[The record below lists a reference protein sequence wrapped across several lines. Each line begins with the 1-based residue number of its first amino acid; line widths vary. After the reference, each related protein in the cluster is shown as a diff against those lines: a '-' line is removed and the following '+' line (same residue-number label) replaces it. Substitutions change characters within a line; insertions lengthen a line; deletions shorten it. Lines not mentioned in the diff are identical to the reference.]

1 MSKNISNL
9 SGRIGLKDNL
19 FKQISENTLSDNPQ
33 DIKEIAKKHNLGVST
48 LHGAESF
55 YEFLRPSHREKKA
68 FVCNG
73 SACMCA
79 GTQDKLK
86 DKLKEKLGD
95 DKVGEMFCLGHCYEN
110 HAFHYDGENYAG
122 KDIEKIDQILKGEEI
137 KQEKF
142 FSKSFATTSFL
153 MDDKLSSTDQFKDQ
167 LSKFLKSDK
176 KEIVKSLLDS
186 NLTGR
191 GGAGFPTGM
200 KWDFCSKAKGDKKYV
215 ICNAD
220 EGDSGAF
227 SDRYLLEDQPLK
239 VIFGMVMCGFVIGS
253 DEGVLYIRGEY
264 PKSIEALN
272 GSINELK
279 KLGLLGENILGT
291 DFSFDLG
298 ICIGQGAYICGEET
312 ALIASIE
319 AINGSINELKK
330 LGLLGENI
338 LGTNF
343 SFDLGICIGQG
354 AYICGEE
361 TALIAS
367 IEGRRAE
374 VDVRPPFPVT
384 EGLYKK
390 PTVVNNVETLAA
402 ATGILINGSEK
413 FSSIGN
419 KKSAGTKLVCL
430 DSFFNNPGVYEID
443 MGTPMKKIFNEIGGG
458 YKEPLKAF
466 QIGGPLGGVV
476 PLSEIENLNL
486 DFQEFTA
493 KGFMLG
499 HASVVSIPKDFSM
512 AEYIHHLF
520 EFSAEESCGKC
531 FPGRLGSYRGKEMFD
546 QAKKKTAKIPLKLLE
561 ELLVTMKKGCLC
573 ALCGAI
579 PTPIQNILKYFGDEM
594 KNDMV
599 KDN

>member
-9 SGRIGLKDNL
+9 SGRIGLKNNL
-19 FKQISENTLSDNPQ
+19 FQKISERSLASTNDNGM
-33 DIKEIAKKHNLGVST
+33 KEIADQYNIGVST
-48 LHGAESF
+48 IHGAESF

-79 GTQDKLK
+79 GTQAPLKKKLQ
-86 DKLKEKLGD
+86 EKLGE
-95 DKVGEMFCLGHCYEN
+95 DKVGKMFCLGHCYEN

-122 KDIEKIDQILKGEEI
+122 KDINKIDEIIKGKEI

-142 FSKSFATTSFL
+142 FSKSYAKTSFL
-153 MDDKLSSTDQFKDQ
+153 MDDKLSNLDQFKQ
-167 LSKFLKSDK
+167 LFEKVIKIDT
-176 KEIVKSLLDS
+176 KEIIKSLLDS

-200 KWDFCSKAKGDKKYV
+200 KWDFCGKEKSEKKYV
-215 ICNAD
+215 VCNAD

-239 VIFGMVMCGFVIGS
+239 VLFGMVICGYVIGS
-253 DEGVLYIRGEY
+253 NEGVLYIRGEY
-264 PKSIEALN
+264 PKSIEAIN
-272 GSINELK
+272 GSINSLK
-279 KLGLLGENILGT
+279 EAGLLGENILGT
-291 DFSFDLG
+291 SFSFDL
-298 ICIGQGAYICGEET
+298 
-312 ALIASIE
+312 
-319 AINGSINELKK
+319 N
-330 LGLLGENI
+330 
-338 LGTNF
+338 
-343 SFDLGICIGQG
+343 ICIGQG

-402 ATGILINGSEK
+402 ATGILIHGADK

-443 MGTPMKKIFNEIGGG
+443 MGTPIKNIFNDIGGG
-458 YKEPLKAF
+458 FKEAVKAL

-476 PLSEIENLNL
+476 PLTEAEKLNL
-486 DFQEFTA
+486 DFQEFTEA
-493 KGFMLG
+493 GFMLG
-499 HASVVSIPKDFSM
+499 HGSVVSIPKDFPM
-512 AEYIHHLF
+512 VEYIHHLF

-546 QAKKKTAKIPLKLLE
+546 QFKNKSAKIPLKLLN
-561 ELLVTMKKGCLC
+561 ELLVTMQKGCLC

-579 PTPIQNILKYFGDEM
+579 PTPIMNILKYFGDEL
-594 KNDMV
+594 KNDIV

>member
-1 MSKNISNL
+1 MSKNISKL

-19 FKQISENTLSDNPQ
+19 FQKMSKISLSSKNGGDLNE
-33 DIKEIAKKHNLGVST
+33 IKEVAEKYHVGIST
-48 LHGAESF
+48 VHGAESF
-55 YEFLRPSHREKKA
+55 YEFLRPEHRAKKA

-79 GTQDKLK
+79 GTQEPLKKKLQ
-86 DKLKEKLGD
+86 DKLGD

-122 KDIEKIDQILKGEEI
+122 SDISKIDQIVKGEKI
-137 KQEKF
+137 DQEKF
-142 FSKSFATTSFL
+142 FSKSFASTSFL
-153 MDDKLSSTDQFKDQ
+153 MDDKLSSIDQFKEN
-167 LSKFLKSDK
+167 LNKFIKTDK
-176 KEIVKSLLDS
+176 KEIISLLSSS

-191 GGAGFPTGM
+191 GGAGFPAGM
-200 KWDFCSKAKGDKKYV
+200 KWDFCSKTNSEKKYV
-215 ICNAD
+215 VCNAD

-239 VIFGMVMCGFVIGS
+239 VLFAMMICGYAIGS

-264 PKSIEALN
+264 PKSIEAIN
-272 GSINELK
+272 GCINELK
-279 KLGLLGENILGT
+279 DKKLLGKDILGT
-291 DFSFDLG
+291 KFSFDL
-298 ICIGQGAYICGEET
+298 T
-312 ALIASIE
+312 
-319 AINGSINELKK
+319 
-330 LGLLGENI
+330 
-338 LGTNF
+338 
-343 SFDLGICIGQG
+343 ICIGQG

-402 ATGILINGSEK
+402 ATGILLNGADK

-430 DSFFNNPGVYEID
+430 DSFFKNPGVYEID
-443 MGTPMKKIFNEIGGG
+443 MGTSMKKIFNEIGGG
-458 YKEPLKAF
+458 FKEPVKAL
-466 QIGGPLGGVV
+466 QIGGPLGGVI
-476 PLSEIENLNL
+476 PIAEAEKLNL
-486 DFQEFTA
+486 DFQEFSA
-493 KGFMLG
+493 AGFMLG
-499 HASVVSIPKDFSM
+499 HASIVSIPKNFPM
-512 AEYIHHLF
+512 VEYIHHLF

-546 QAKKKTAKIPLKLLE
+546 QAKNKTAKIPLKLLNE
-561 ELLVTMKKGCLC
+561 VRVTMQKGCLC

-579 PTPIQNILKYFGDEM
+579 PMPIMNILKYFGDEM

>member
-9 SGRIGLKDNL
+9 SGRIGLKNNL
-19 FKQISENTLSDNPQ
+19 FQKISERSLASTNDNGM
-33 DIKEIAKKHNLGVST
+33 KEIADQYNVGVST
-48 LHGAESF
+48 IHGAESF

-79 GTQDKLK
+79 GTQAPLKKKLQ
-86 DKLKEKLGD
+86 EKLGK

-122 KDIEKIDQILKGEEI
+122 KDINKIDEIIKGKEI

-142 FSKSFATTSFL
+142 FSKSYAKTSFL
-153 MDDKLSSTDQFKDQ
+153 MDDKLSNLDQFKQ
-167 LSKFLKSDK
+167 LFEKVIKIDT
-176 KEIVKSLLDS
+176 KEIIKSLLDS

-200 KWDFCSKAKGDKKYV
+200 KWDFCGKTKSEKKYV
-215 ICNAD
+215 VCNAD

-239 VIFGMVMCGFVIGS
+239 VLFGMVICGYVIGS
-253 DEGVLYIRGEY
+253 NEGVLYIRGEY
-264 PKSIEALN
+264 PKSIEAIN
-272 GSINELK
+272 GSINSLK
-279 KLGLLGENILGT
+279 EAGLLGENILGT
-291 DFSFDLG
+291 SFSFDL
-298 ICIGQGAYICGEET
+298 
-312 ALIASIE
+312 
-319 AINGSINELKK
+319 N
-330 LGLLGENI
+330 
-338 LGTNF
+338 
-343 SFDLGICIGQG
+343 ICIGQG

-402 ATGILINGSEK
+402 ATGILIHGADK

-443 MGTPMKKIFNEIGGG
+443 MGTPIKNIFNDIGGG
-458 YKEPLKAF
+458 FKEAVKAL

-476 PLSEIENLNL
+476 PLTEAEKLNL
-486 DFQEFTA
+486 DFQEFTEA
-493 KGFMLG
+493 GFMLG
-499 HASVVSIPKDFSM
+499 HGSIVSIPKNFPM
-512 AEYIHHLF
+512 VEYIHHLF

-546 QAKKKTAKIPLKLLE
+546 QFKNKSTKIPLKLLN
-561 ELLVTMKKGCLC
+561 ELLVTMQKGCLC

-579 PTPIQNILKYFGDEM
+579 PTPIMNILKYFGDEL
-594 KNDMV
+594 KNDIV

>member
-1 MSKNISNL
+1 MSKNISKL

-19 FKQISENTLSDNPQ
+19 FQKLSERSLGSKNGEGM
-33 DIKEIAKKHNLGVST
+33 KELADKYHVGVST
-48 LHGAESF
+48 IHGAESF
-55 YEFLRPSHREKKA
+55 YEFLRPEHREKKA

-79 GTQDKLK
+79 GTQENLKKKLQ
-86 DKLKEKLGD
+86 EKLGN
-95 DKVGEMFCLGHCYEN
+95 DKVGEMFCLGYCYEN

-122 KDIEKIDQILKGEEI
+122 KDIDQIDQIIKGKEI
-137 KQEKF
+137 IQEKF
-142 FSKSFATTSFL
+142 TAKSFATTSFL
-153 MDDKLSSTDQFKDQ
+153 MDDKLSNIEKFKDN
-167 LSKFLKSDK
+167 LIRFLKTDK
-176 KEIVKSLLDS
+176 KEIIQSLLSS

-200 KWDFCSKAKGDKKYV
+200 KWDFCSKAKSDKKYV

-239 VIFGMVMCGFVIGS
+239 VIFGMIICGYVIGG

-272 GSINELK
+272 GSINFLK
-279 KLGLLGENILGT
+279 KSGLLGKNILKSG
-291 DFSFDLG
+291 FSFDL
-298 ICIGQGAYICGEET
+298 
-312 ALIASIE
+312 
-319 AINGSINELKK
+319 N
-330 LGLLGENI
+330 
-338 LGTNF
+338 
-343 SFDLGICIGQG
+343 ICIGQG

-402 ATGILINGSEK
+402 ASGILLNGHEK
-413 FSSIGN
+413 FAAIGN

-430 DSFFNNPGVYEID
+430 DSFFNKPGVYEID
-443 MGTPMKKIFNEIGGG
+443 MCTPMKKIFYDIGGG
-458 YKEPLKAF
+458 LKEPVKAF
-466 QIGGPLGGVV
+466 QIGGPLGGVIPTKEV
-476 PLSEIENLNL
+476 DKLNL
-486 DFQEFTA
+486 DFQEFTTA
-493 KGFMLG
+493 GFMLG
-499 HASVVSIPKDFSM
+499 HASVVSIPKNFNM
-512 AEYIHHLF
+512 IEYIHHLF
-520 EFSAEESCGKC
+520 EFTAEESCGKC

-546 QAKKKTAKIPLKLLE
+546 QAVNKSKKIPLKLLN

-579 PTPIQNILKYFGDEM
+579 PVPIMNILKYFSDEM
-594 KNDMV
+594 KNDIIQE
-599 KDN
+599 N

>member
-9 SGRIGLKDNL
+9 SGKVGLKYNL
-19 FKQISENTLSDNPQ
+19 FQKISDNVLNNHPKDNK
-33 DIKEIAKKHNLGVST
+33 DIANEYNLGVST
-48 LHGAESF
+48 VYGAESF
-55 YEFLRPSHREKKA
+55 YEFLRPAHREKKA

-73 SACMCA
+73 SACMCS

-86 DKLKEKLGD
+86 ENLREKLGK
-95 DKVGEMFCLGHCYEN
+95 DKVGTMFCLGYCYEN
-110 HAFHYDGENYAG
+110 NAFHYNGENYAG
-122 KDIEKIDQILKGEEI
+122 KDIEKIDQIIKGEKI
-137 KQEKF
+137 QQDKY
-142 FSKSFATTSFL
+142 FSKSYATTSFL
-153 MDDKLSSTDQFKDQ
+153 MDDKLLSISQVKEQ
-167 LSKFLKSDK
+167 LTKFLKTDK
-176 KEIVKSLLDS
+176 KEIIKTILDS

-200 KWDFCSKAKGDKKYV
+200 KWDFCSREKVKKKYV

-239 VIFGMVMCGFVIGS
+239 VLFAMIICGYVIGG

-264 PKSIEALN
+264 PKSIEAIN
-272 GSINELK
+272 GCINELK
-279 KLGLLGENILGT
+279 KAGLLGENILGT
-291 DFSFDLG
+291 GFSFD
-298 ICIGQGAYICGEET
+298 IY
-312 ALIASIE
+312 
-319 AINGSINELKK
+319 
-330 LGLLGENI
+330 
-338 LGTNF
+338 
-343 SFDLGICIGQG
+343 ICIGQG

-402 ATGILINGSEK
+402 VTGILINGAAK
-413 FSSIGN
+413 FAAIGN

-430 DSFFNNPGVYEID
+430 DSFFKNPGVYEID

-458 YKEPLKAF
+458 YKEPVKAF

-476 PLSEIENLNL
+476 PLSEIDNLNL
-486 DFQEFTA
+486 DFQEFSA

-499 HASVVSIPKDFSM
+499 HASVVSIPKDFPM
-512 AEYIHHLF
+512 VEYIHHLF

-546 QAKKKTAKIPLKLLE
+546 QVKNKTAKIPLKLLND
-561 ELLVTMKKGCLC
+561 LLVTMQKGCLC

-579 PTPIQNILKYFGDEM
+579 PTPIMNILKYFSNEM
-594 KNDMV
+594 KNDISA
-599 KDN
+599 

>member
-9 SGRIGLKDNL
+9 SGRIGLKNNL
-19 FKQISENTLSDNPQ
+19 FQKLSDRSLNSK
-33 DIKEIAKKHNLGVST
+33 DDAGMKEIAEEYKMGVST
-48 LHGAESF
+48 IHGAESF

-79 GTQDKLK
+79 GTQEPLKKKLQ
-86 DKLKEKLGD
+86 DKLGD

-122 KDIEKIDQILKGEEI
+122 NDINQIDQIIKGEKI

-153 MDDKLSSTDQFKDQ
+153 MDDKLSNFDQFEEH
-167 LSKFLKSDK
+167 LEKFIKTDK
-176 KEIVKSLLDS
+176 KEIIKSLLSS

-200 KWDFCSKAKGDKKYV
+200 KWDFCSKTKSEKKYV
-215 ICNAD
+215 VCNAD

-239 VIFGMVMCGFVIGS
+239 VLFGMIICGYVIGS
-253 DEGVLYIRGEY
+253 NEGVLYIRGEY
-264 PKSIEALN
+264 PKSIEAIN
-272 GSINELK
+272 GCINSLK
-279 KLGLLGENILGT
+279 GAGLLGEKILGT
-291 DFSFDLG
+291 EFSFDL
-298 ICIGQGAYICGEET
+298 
-312 ALIASIE
+312 
-319 AINGSINELKK
+319 N
-330 LGLLGENI
+330 
-338 LGTNF
+338 
-343 SFDLGICIGQG
+343 ICIGQG

-402 ATGILINGSEK
+402 ATGILLNGAEK
-413 FSSIGN
+413 FSSVGN

-443 MGTPMKKIFNEIGGG
+443 MGTPMKKIFEEYGGG
-458 YKEPLKAF
+458 YKEDVKAF

-476 PLSEIENLNL
+476 PISEIEKLNL
-486 DFQEFTA
+486 DFQEFTKA
-493 KGFMLG
+493 GFMLG
-499 HASVVSIPKDFSM
+499 HASVVSIPKDFNM

-531 FPGRLGSYRGKEMFD
+531 FPGRIGSYRGKEMFD
-546 QAKKKTAKIPLKLLE
+546 QLKKGTSKIPLKLLN
-561 ELLVTMKKGCLC
+561 ELLVTMQKGCLC

-579 PTPIQNILKYFGDEM
+579 PTPIMNILKYFGDEI
-594 KNDMV
+594 KNDIV

>member
-1 MSKNISNL
+1 VSKNISNL

-19 FKQISENTLSDNPQ
+19 FKKISENSLSSSPK
-33 DIKEIAKKHNLGVST
+33 DIKDIAKEYNLGVST

-79 GTQDKLK
+79 GTQE
-86 DKLKEKLGD
+86 KLKETLKSKLGD

-110 HAFHYDGENYAG
+110 KAFHYDGENYAG
-122 KDIEKIDQILKGEEI
+122 NDIEKIDQIIKGEKI
-137 KQEKF
+137 DQDKY
-142 FSKSFATTSFL
+142 FSKSFASTSFL
-153 MDDKLSSTDQFKDQ
+153 MDDKLSTIEKFKDH
-167 LSKFLKSDK
+167 LDVVLKKDK
-176 KEIVKSLLDS
+176 KEIIQSLLNS

-200 KWDFCSKAKGDKKYV
+200 KWDFCSKAPGDKKYV

-227 SDRYLLEDQPLK
+227 SDRYLLEDQPFK
-239 VIFGMVMCGFVIGS
+239 VIFGMVMCGYVIGS
-253 DEGVLYIRGEY
+253 NEGVLYIRGEY
-264 PKSIEALN
+264 PKSIE
-272 GSINELK
+272 
-279 KLGLLGENILGT
+279 T
-291 DFSFDLG
+291 
-298 ICIGQGAYICGEET
+298 
-312 ALIASIE
+312 
-319 AINGSINELKK
+319 INGCINQLKQD
-330 LGLLGENI
+330 GLLGENI

-343 SFDLGICIGQG
+343 SFDLNICIGQG

-402 ATGILINGSEK
+402 AAGILLNGAEK
-413 FSSIGN
+413 FSAIGN

-430 DSFFNNPGVYEID
+430 DSFFNNPGIYEIE
-443 MGTPMKKIFNEIGGG
+443 MGTPMKKIFEEIGGG
-458 YKEPLKAF
+458 YKEPVKAF

-476 PLSEIENLNL
+476 PLSEIDNLNL

-499 HASVVSIPKDFSM
+499 HASVVSIPKDFPM
-512 AEYIHHLF
+512 TEYIHHLF

-546 QAKKKTAKIPLKLLE
+546 QFKNKTAKIPLKLLN
-561 ELLVTMKKGCLC
+561 ELLVTMQKGCLC

-579 PTPIQNILKYFGDEM
+579 PTPIMNILKYFGDEM

>member
-9 SGRIGLKDNL
+9 SGKVGLKHNL
-19 FKQISENTLSDNPQ
+19 FQKISDNVLQNHPK
-33 DIKEIAKKHNLGVST
+33 DNKEIANEYNLGVST
-48 LHGAESF
+48 VYGAESF
-55 YEFLRPSHREKKA
+55 YEFLRPTHREKKA

-73 SACMCA
+73 SACMCS

-86 DKLKEKLGD
+86 ETLREKLGK
-95 DKVGEMFCLGHCYEN
+95 DKVGTMFCLGYCYEN
-110 HAFHYDGENYAG
+110 NAFHYNGENYAG
-122 KDIEKIDQILKGEEI
+122 KDIEKIDQIIKGEKI
-137 KQEKF
+137 QQDKF
-142 FSKSFATTSFL
+142 FSKSYATTSFL
-153 MDDKLSSTDQFKDQ
+153 MDDKLLSVSQVKEQ
-167 LSKFLKSDK
+167 LTKFLKTDK
-176 KEIVKSLLDS
+176 KEIIKSILDS

-200 KWDFCSKAKGDKKYV
+200 KWDFCSREKVKKKYV

-239 VIFGMVMCGFVIGS
+239 VLFAMIICGYVIGG

-264 PKSIEALN
+264 PKSIEAIN
-272 GSINELK
+272 GCINELK
-279 KLGLLGENILGT
+279 KAGLLGENILGT
-291 DFSFDLG
+291 GFSFD
-298 ICIGQGAYICGEET
+298 IY
-312 ALIASIE
+312 
-319 AINGSINELKK
+319 
-330 LGLLGENI
+330 
-338 LGTNF
+338 
-343 SFDLGICIGQG
+343 ICIGQG

-402 ATGILINGSEK
+402 VTGILINGADK
-413 FSSIGN
+413 FAAIGN

-430 DSFFNNPGVYEID
+430 DSFFKNPGVYEID

-458 YKEPLKAF
+458 YKEAIKAF

-476 PLSEIENLNL
+476 PLNEIDNLNL
-486 DFQEFTA
+486 DFQEFSA

-499 HASVVSIPKDFSM
+499 HASVVSIPKDFPM
-512 AEYIHHLF
+512 VEYIHHLF

-546 QAKKKTAKIPLKLLE
+546 QVKNKTAKIPLKLLND
-561 ELLVTMKKGCLC
+561 LLVTMQKGCLC

-579 PTPIQNILKYFGDEM
+579 PTPIMNILKYFSNEM
-594 KNDMV
+594 KNDISA
-599 KDN
+599 

>member
-1 MSKNISNL
+1 
-9 SGRIGLKDNL
+9 
-19 FKQISENTLSDNPQ
+19 
-33 DIKEIAKKHNLGVST
+33 
-48 LHGAESF
+48 
-55 YEFLRPSHREKKA
+55 
-68 FVCNG
+68 
-73 SACMCA
+73 
-79 GTQDKLK
+79 
-86 DKLKEKLGD
+86 
-95 DKVGEMFCLGHCYEN
+95 
-110 HAFHYDGENYAG
+110 
-122 KDIEKIDQILKGEEI
+122 
-137 KQEKF
+137 
-142 FSKSFATTSFL
+142 
-153 MDDKLSSTDQFKDQ
+153 MDDKLSSPDQFKDL
-167 LSKFLKSDK
+167 LSKFLKLDK
-176 KEIVKSLLDS
+176 KAIIKSLLDS

-239 VIFGMVMCGFVIGS
+239 VIFGMVICGHVIGS
-253 DEGVLYIRGEY
+253 NEGVLYIRGEY

-279 KLGLLGENILGT
+279 KLKLLGENILGT
-291 DFSFDLG
+291 D
-298 ICIGQGAYICGEET
+298 
-312 ALIASIE
+312 
-319 AINGSINELKK
+319 
-330 LGLLGENI
+330 
-338 LGTNF
+338 F

-402 ATGILINGSEK
+402 ATGILINGADK

-458 YKEPLKAF
+458 FKEEIKAF

-476 PLSEIENLNL
+476 PMSEIYNLNL
-486 DFQEFTA
+486 DFQEFTS

-499 HASVVSIPKDFSM
+499 HASVVSIPKNFPM
-512 AEYIHHLF
+512 TEYIHHLF

-546 QAKKKTAKIPLKLLE
+546 QAKKKTAKIPLKLLN

-579 PTPIQNILKYFGDEM
+579 PTPIMNILKYFGDEM
-594 KNDMV
+594 KSDMV

>member
-19 FKQISENTLSDNPQ
+19 FKKMSENILSESPK
-33 DIKEIAKKHNLGVST
+33 DISEIAKEYNLGVST
-48 LHGAESF
+48 IHGAESF

-79 GTQDKLK
+79 GTQEKLK
-86 DKLKEKLGD
+86 DKLKEKLGN

-110 HAFHYDGENYAG
+110 NAFHYDGENYAG
-122 KDIEKIDQILKGEEI
+122 KDIEKIDQILKGENI

-142 FSKSFATTSFL
+142 FSKSYAATSFL
-153 MDDKLSSTDQFKDQ
+153 MDESLSSVDSFQKYLTQ
-167 LSKFLKSDK
+167 FLKTNK
-176 KEIVKSLLDS
+176 KEIVKTLLDS

-200 KWDFCSKAKGDKKYV
+200 KWDFCSKAQSEKKYV

-239 VIFGMVMCGFVIGS
+239 VLFGMVICGYVIGS
-253 DEGVLYIRGEY
+253 NEGVLYIRGEY
-264 PKSIEALN
+264 PKSIEAIN
-272 GSINELK
+272 GCINELK
-279 KLGLLGENILGT
+279 KSGLLGENILGT
-291 DFSFDLG
+291 DFSFDL
-298 ICIGQGAYICGEET
+298 
-312 ALIASIE
+312 
-319 AINGSINELKK
+319 N
-330 LGLLGENI
+330 
-338 LGTNF
+338 
-343 SFDLGICIGQG
+343 ICIGQG

-390 PTVVNNVETLAA
+390 PTVVNNVETLAEA
-402 ATGILINGSEK
+402 SGILINGADK
-413 FSSIGN
+413 FAAIGN

-430 DSFFNNPGVYEID
+430 DSFFKNPGVYEID
-443 MGTPMKKIFNEIGGG
+443 MGTPMKTIFNEIGGG
-458 YKEPLKAF
+458 YTEEIKAF

-476 PLSEIENLNL
+476 PISEIDNLNL
-486 DFQEFTA
+486 DFQEFTS

-499 HASVVSIPKDFSM
+499 HASVVSIPKDFPM
-512 AEYIHHLF
+512 TEYIHHLF

-546 QAKKKTAKIPLKLLE
+546 QAKKKTAKIPLKLLN
-561 ELLVTMKKGCLC
+561 ELLVTMQKGCLC

-579 PTPIQNILKYFGDEM
+579 PTPIMNILKYFGDEM
-594 KNDMV
+594 KSDMV

>member
-1 MSKNISNL
+1 MSKNISKL
-9 SGRIGLKDNL
+9 SGRVGLKNNL
-19 FKQISENTLSDNPQ
+19 FQKISERSLKSNKDE
-33 DIKEIAKKHNLGVST
+33 DIKALANEYNMGVST
-48 LHGAESF
+48 IHGAESF

-68 FVCNG
+68 FICNG

-79 GTQDKLK
+79 GTQKHLRNKL
-86 DKLKEKLGD
+86 ESKLGKG
-95 DKVGEMFCLGHCYEN
+95 KVGEMFCLGHCYEN

-122 KDIEKIDQILKGEEI
+122 EDINKIDQIIKGEDI
-137 KQEKF
+137 KQQKF
-142 FSKSFATTSFL
+142 FSKSFASTSFL
-153 MDDKLSSTDQFKDQ
+153 MDEKLLKVDQFKK
-167 LSKFLKSDK
+167 LLEKFINIEK
-176 KEIVKSLLDS
+176 KEIIKSLTES
-186 NLTGR
+186 NLSGR

-200 KWDFCSKAKGDKKYV
+200 KWDFCSKEKSEKKYV

-239 VIFGMVMCGFVIGS
+239 VLFGMIICGYVIGS

-264 PKSIEALN
+264 PKSIEAIN
-272 GSINELK
+272 GSINALK
-279 KLGLLGENILGT
+279 SSKLLGENILGT
-291 DFSFDLG
+291 DFSFDL
-298 ICIGQGAYICGEET
+298 
-312 ALIASIE
+312 
-319 AINGSINELKK
+319 N
-330 LGLLGENI
+330 
-338 LGTNF
+338 
-343 SFDLGICIGQG
+343 ICIGQG

-402 ATGILINGSEK
+402 ATGILINGPDK

-419 KKSAGTKLVCL
+419 KKSAGTKLVCF
-430 DSFFNNPGVYEID
+430 DSFFNNPGVYEVD
-443 MGTPMKKIFNEIGGG
+443 MCTPMKKIINEIGGG
-458 YKEPLKAF
+458 FKEPVKAL

-476 PLSEIENLNL
+476 PIEEVEKLNL

-493 KGFMLG
+493 AGFMLG
-499 HASVVSIPKDFSM
+499 HGSIVSIPKDFSM
-512 AEYIHHLF
+512 VEYIHHLF

-546 QAKKKTAKIPLKLLE
+546 QAINKSKKIPRKLLN
-561 ELLVTMKKGCLC
+561 ELLITMKKGCLC

-579 PTPIQNILKYFGDEM
+579 PVPIMNILKYFSDEM
-594 KNDMV
+594 KDDIVQEN
-599 KDN
+599 

>member
-9 SGRIGLKDNL
+9 SGKVGLKHNL
-19 FKQISENTLSDNPQ
+19 FQKISDNVLKNHPK
-33 DIKEIAKKHNLGVST
+33 DNKEIANEYNLGVST
-48 LHGAESF
+48 VYGAESF
-55 YEFLRPSHREKKA
+55 YEFLRPAHREKKA

-86 DKLKEKLGD
+86 ETLREKLGK
-95 DKVGEMFCLGHCYEN
+95 DKVGTMFCLGYCYEN
-110 HAFHYDGENYAG
+110 NAFHYNGENYAG
-122 KDIEKIDQILKGEEI
+122 KDIEKIDQIIKGEKI
-137 KQEKF
+137 KQDKY
-142 FSKSFATTSFL
+142 FSKSYATTSFL
-153 MDDKLSSTDQFKDQ
+153 MDDKLLSISQVKEQ
-167 LSKFLKSDK
+167 LTKFLKTDK
-176 KEIVKSLLDS
+176 KEIIKSILDS

-200 KWDFCSKAKGDKKYV
+200 KWDFCSREKVKKKYV

-239 VIFGMVMCGFVIGS
+239 VLFAMIICGYVIGG

-264 PKSIEALN
+264 PKSIEAIN
-272 GSINELK
+272 GCINELK
-279 KLGLLGENILGT
+279 KAGLLGENILGT
-291 DFSFDLG
+291 GFSFD
-298 ICIGQGAYICGEET
+298 IY
-312 ALIASIE
+312 
-319 AINGSINELKK
+319 
-330 LGLLGENI
+330 
-338 LGTNF
+338 
-343 SFDLGICIGQG
+343 ICIGQG

-402 ATGILINGSEK
+402 VTGILINGADK
-413 FSSIGN
+413 FAAIGN

-430 DSFFNNPGVYEID
+430 DSFFKNPGVYEID

-458 YKEPLKAF
+458 YKEPVKAF

-476 PLSEIENLNL
+476 PLSEIDNLNL
-486 DFQEFTA
+486 DFQEFSA

-499 HASVVSIPKDFSM
+499 HASVVSIPKDFPM
-512 AEYIHHLF
+512 VEYIHHLF

-546 QAKKKTAKIPLKLLE
+546 QVKNKTAKIPMQLLNDLLK
-561 ELLVTMKKGCLC
+561 TMQKGCLC

-579 PTPIQNILKYFGDEM
+579 PTPINNILKYFSSEM
-594 KNDMV
+594 KNDISA
-599 KDN
+599 

>member
-9 SGRIGLKDNL
+9 SGKVGLKHNL
-19 FKQISENTLSDNPQ
+19 FQKISDNVLQNHPK
-33 DIKEIAKKHNLGVST
+33 DNKEIANEYNLGVST
-48 LHGAESF
+48 VYGAESF
-55 YEFLRPSHREKKA
+55 YEFLRPAHREKKA

-73 SACMCA
+73 SACMCS

-86 DKLKEKLGD
+86 ETLREKLGK
-95 DKVGEMFCLGHCYEN
+95 DKVGTMFCLGYCYEN
-110 HAFHYDGENYAG
+110 NAFHYNGENYAG
-122 KDIEKIDQILKGEEI
+122 KDIEKIDQIIKGEKI
-137 KQEKF
+137 QQDKF
-142 FSKSFATTSFL
+142 FSKSYATTSFL
-153 MDDKLSSTDQFKDQ
+153 MDDKLLSISQVKEQ
-167 LSKFLKSDK
+167 LTKFLKTDK
-176 KEIVKSLLDS
+176 KEIIKSILDS

-200 KWDFCSKAKGDKKYV
+200 KWDFCSREKVKKKYV

-227 SDRYLLEDQPLK
+227 SDRYLLEEQPLK
-239 VIFGMVMCGFVIGS
+239 VLFAMIICGYVIGG

-264 PKSIEALN
+264 PKSIEAIN

-279 KLGLLGENILGT
+279 KAGLLGKNILGT
-291 DFSFDLG
+291 DFSFD
-298 ICIGQGAYICGEET
+298 IY
-312 ALIASIE
+312 
-319 AINGSINELKK
+319 
-330 LGLLGENI
+330 
-338 LGTNF
+338 
-343 SFDLGICIGQG
+343 ICIGQG

-402 ATGILINGSEK
+402 VTGILINGADK
-413 FSSIGN
+413 FAAIGN

-430 DSFFNNPGVYEID
+430 DSFFKNPGVYEID

-458 YKEPLKAF
+458 YKEPVKAF

-476 PLSEIENLNL
+476 PLIEIDNLNL
-486 DFQEFTA
+486 DFQEFSV

-499 HASVVSIPKDFSM
+499 HASVVSIPKDFPM
-512 AEYIHHLF
+512 VEYIHHLF

-546 QAKKKTAKIPLKLLE
+546 QVKKKTAKIPLKLLND
-561 ELLVTMKKGCLC
+561 LLVTMQKGCLC

-579 PTPIQNILKYFGDEM
+579 PTPIMNILKYFSNEM
-594 KNDMV
+594 KNDISA
-599 KDN
+599 

>member
-1 MSKNISNL
+1 MSKNISKL
-9 SGRIGLKDNL
+9 SGRVGLKNNL
-19 FKQISENTLSDNPQ
+19 FQKISERSLKSKNDEG
-33 DIKEIAKKHNLGVST
+33 IKEIAEQYNMGVST
-48 LHGAESF
+48 IHGAESF
-55 YEFLRPSHREKKA
+55 YEFLRPEHREKKA

-79 GTQDKLK
+79 GTQDSLK
-86 DKLKEKLGD
+86 KKLKEKLGE

-110 HAFHYDGENYAG
+110 SSFHYNGENYAG
-122 KDIEKIDQILKGEEI
+122 NDIDKIDQIIKGEKI
-137 KQEKF
+137 VQQKF
-142 FSKSFATTSFL
+142 VSKSFASTSFL
-153 MDDKLSSTDQFKDQ
+153 MDDKLLNLDQFKS
-167 LSKFLKSDK
+167 LLKKFINFDK
-176 KEIVKSLLDS
+176 KEIIKSLLNS
-186 NLTGR
+186 NLSGR

-200 KWDFCSKAKGDKKYV
+200 KWDFCSKEKSEKKYV
-215 ICNAD
+215 VCNAD

-239 VIFGMVMCGFVIGS
+239 VLFGMVICGYVIGS

-264 PKSIEALN
+264 PKSIE
-272 GSINELK
+272 S
-279 KLGLLGENILGT
+279 
-291 DFSFDLG
+291 
-298 ICIGQGAYICGEET
+298 
-312 ALIASIE
+312 
-319 AINGSINELKK
+319 INGSINALKK
-330 LGLLGENI
+330 SKLLGKNI

-343 SFDLGICIGQG
+343 SFDLNICIGQG

-402 ATGILINGSEK
+402 ATGILIHGSNK

-443 MGTPMKKIFNEIGGG
+443 MCTSMKKIINEVGGG
-458 YKEPLKAF
+458 LKEPVKAL
-466 QIGGPLGGVV
+466 QIGGPLGGIV
-476 PLSEIENLNL
+476 PIEKVEKLNL
-486 DFQEFTA
+486 DFQEFIGA
-493 KGFMLG
+493 GFMLG
-499 HASVVSIPKDFSM
+499 HGSIVSIPKDFSM
-512 AEYIHHLF
+512 VEYIHHLF

-546 QAKKKTAKIPLKLLE
+546 QALNKSKKIPEKLLN
-561 ELLVTMKKGCLC
+561 ELLVTMKNGCLC

-579 PTPIQNILKYFGDEM
+579 PVPIMNILKYFGHEM
-594 KNDMV
+594 KNDIV
-599 KDN
+599 QEN

>member
-9 SGRIGLKDNL
+9 SGKVGLKHNL
-19 FKQISENTLSDNPQ
+19 FQKISDNVLKNHPK
-33 DIKEIAKKHNLGVST
+33 DNKEIANEYNLGVST
-48 LHGAESF
+48 VYGAESF
-55 YEFLRPSHREKKA
+55 YEFLRPAHREKKA

-73 SACMCA
+73 SACLCA

-86 DKLKEKLGD
+86 QTLKAKLGD
-95 DKVGEMFCLGHCYEN
+95 DKVGSMFCLGHCYEN
-110 HAFHYDGENYAG
+110 NAFHYNGENYAG
-122 KDIEKIDQILKGEEI
+122 KDIEKIDQILKGEKI
-137 KQEKF
+137 KQDKF
-142 FSKSFATTSFL
+142 FSKSYATTSFL
-153 MDDKLSSTDQFKDQ
+153 MDDKLSSIKQVKEQ
-167 LSKFLKSDK
+167 LTKFLKTDK
-176 KEIVKSLLDS
+176 KEIIKSILDS

-200 KWDFCSKAKGDKKYV
+200 KWDFCSREKVKKKYV

-227 SDRYLLEDQPLK
+227 SDRYLLEEQPLK
-239 VIFGMVMCGFVIGS
+239 VLFAMIICGYVIGG

-264 PKSIEALN
+264 PKSIEAIN

-279 KLGLLGENILGT
+279 KAGLLGKNILGT
-291 DFSFDLG
+291 DFSFD
-298 ICIGQGAYICGEET
+298 IY
-312 ALIASIE
+312 
-319 AINGSINELKK
+319 
-330 LGLLGENI
+330 
-338 LGTNF
+338 
-343 SFDLGICIGQG
+343 ICIGQG

-402 ATGILINGSEK
+402 VTGILINGADK
-413 FSSIGN
+413 FAAIGN

-430 DSFFNNPGVYEID
+430 DSFFKNPGVYEID

-458 YKEPLKAF
+458 YKEPVKAF

-476 PLSEIENLNL
+476 PLIEIDNLNL
-486 DFQEFTA
+486 DFQEFSA

-499 HASVVSIPKDFSM
+499 HASVVSIPKDFPM
-512 AEYIHHLF
+512 VEYIHHLF

-546 QAKKKTAKIPLKLLE
+546 QVKKKTAKIPLKLLND
-561 ELLVTMKKGCLC
+561 LLVTMQKGCLC

-579 PTPIQNILKYFGDEM
+579 PTPIMNILKYFSNEM
-594 KNDMV
+594 KNDISA
-599 KDN
+599 

>member
-1 MSKNISNL
+1 VSKNISNL

-19 FKQISENTLSDNPQ
+19 FKKISENSLSSSPK
-33 DIKEIAKKHNLGVST
+33 DIKDIAKEYNLGVST

-55 YEFLRPSHREKKA
+55 YEFLRPSHRAKKA

-79 GTQDKLK
+79 GTQE
-86 DKLKEKLGD
+86 KLKETLKSKLGD

-110 HAFHYDGENYAG
+110 KAFHYDGENYAG
-122 KDIEKIDQILKGEEI
+122 NDIEKIDQIIKGEKI
-137 KQEKF
+137 DQDKY
-142 FSKSFATTSFL
+142 FSKSFASTSFL
-153 MDDKLSSTDQFKDQ
+153 MDDKLSTIEKFKDH
-167 LSKFLKSDK
+167 LNVVLKKDK
-176 KEIVKSLLDS
+176 KEIIQSLLNS

-200 KWDFCSKAKGDKKYV
+200 KWDFCSKAPGDKKYV

-253 DEGVLYIRGEY
+253 NEGVLYIRGEY
-264 PKSIEALN
+264 PKSIEA
-272 GSINELK
+272 
-279 KLGLLGENILGT
+279 
-291 DFSFDLG
+291 
-298 ICIGQGAYICGEET
+298 
-312 ALIASIE
+312 
-319 AINGSINELKK
+319 INGCINQLKQD
-330 LGLLGENI
+330 GLLGENI

-343 SFDLGICIGQG
+343 SFDLNICIGQG

-402 ATGILINGSEK
+402 AAGIFLNGAEK
-413 FSSIGN
+413 FSAIGN

-430 DSFFNNPGVYEID
+430 DSFFNNPGIYEIE
-443 MGTPMKKIFNEIGGG
+443 MGTPMKKIFGEIGGG
-458 YKEPLKAF
+458 YKEPVKAF

-476 PLSEIENLNL
+476 PLSEIDNLNL

-499 HASVVSIPKDFSM
+499 HASVVSIPKDFPM
-512 AEYIHHLF
+512 TEYIHHLF

-546 QAKKKTAKIPLKLLE
+546 QFKSKTAKIPLKLLN
-561 ELLVTMKKGCLC
+561 ELLVTMQKGCLC

-579 PTPIQNILKYFGDEM
+579 PTPIMNILKYFGDEM

>member
-1 MSKNISNL
+1 VSKNISNL
-9 SGRIGLKDNL
+9 SGRIGLKNNL
-19 FKQISENTLSDNPQ
+19 FEKISQRSLNSKNDEGISE
-33 DIKEIAKKHNLGVST
+33 IANEYKMGVST
-48 LHGAESF
+48 IHGAESF

-79 GTQDKLK
+79 GTQEP
-86 DKLKEKLGD
+86 LKEKLQEKLGK
-95 DKVGEMFCLGHCYEN
+95 DKVGEMFCLGYCYEN

-122 KDIEKIDQILKGEEI
+122 KDINNIDKIIKGEKIN
-137 KQEKF
+137 QEKL
-142 FSKSFATTSFL
+142 FSKSYATTSFL
-153 MDDKLSSTDQFKDQ
+153 MDNKLSDVNKFKDQ
-167 LSKFLKSDK
+167 LSKFLKTEK
-176 KEIVKSLLDS
+176 AEIIKSLLSS

-200 KWDFCSKAKGDKKYV
+200 KWDFCSKAKSDKKYV

-227 SDRYLLEDQPLK
+227 SDRYILEDQPLK
-239 VIFGMVMCGFVIGS
+239 LIFGMIICAYVIGS

-272 GSINELK
+272 GSINSLK
-279 KLGLLGENILGT
+279 EVGLLG
-291 DFSFDLG
+291 
-298 ICIGQGAYICGEET
+298 
-312 ALIASIE
+312 
-319 AINGSINELKK
+319 K
-330 LGLLGENI
+330 NI

-343 SFDLGICIGQG
+343 SFDLNICIGQG

-402 ATGILINGSEK
+402 AAGILLNGAEK

-443 MGTPMKKIFNEIGGG
+443 MGTPMKKIFYEIGGG
-458 YKEPLKAF
+458 FNKPIKAF

-476 PLSEIENLNL
+476 PTQEIENLNL
-486 DFQEFTA
+486 DFQEFTDA
-493 KGFMLG
+493 GFMLG
-499 HASVVSIPKDFSM
+499 HASVVSIPGDFNM
-512 AEYIHHLF
+512 IDYIHHLF
-520 EFSAEESCGKC
+520 EFTAEESCGKC

-546 QAKKKTAKIPLKLLE
+546 QVKDKSAKIPLKLLN
-561 ELLVTMKKGCLC
+561 ELLITMKKGCLC

-579 PTPIQNILKYFGDEM
+579 PTPIMNILKYFGDEM
-594 KNDMV
+594 KDDIV
-599 KDN
+599 KEN

>member
-1 MSKNISNL
+1 MSKNISKL
-9 SGRIGLKDNL
+9 SGRVGLKDNL
-19 FKQISENTLSDNPQ
+19 FQKLSDRSLNSKN
-33 DIKEIAKKHNLGVST
+33 DEGIKELADKYHVGVST
-48 LHGAESF
+48 IHGAESF
-55 YEFLRPSHREKKA
+55 YEFLRPEHRAKKA

-79 GTQDKLK
+79 GTQGNLKKKLQDKLGK
-86 DKLKEKLGD
+86 
-95 DKVGEMFCLGHCYEN
+95 DKVGEMFCLGYCYEN

-122 KDIEKIDQILKGEEI
+122 KDINKIEQILKGEEI
-137 KQEKF
+137 IQEKF
-142 FSKSFATTSFL
+142 ISKSFAKTSFL
-153 MDDKLSSTDQFKDQ
+153 MDDKLSDLDKFKDK
-167 LSKFLKSDK
+167 LSHFLKTDK
-176 KEIVKSLLDS
+176 KEIIQSLLSS

-200 KWDFCSKAKGDKKYV
+200 KWDFCSKTKSDKKYV

-239 VIFGMVMCGFVIGS
+239 VIFGMVICGYVIGS

-272 GSINELK
+272 GSINSLK
-279 KLGLLGENILGT
+279 KAGLLGENILGSG
-291 DFSFDLG
+291 FSFDL
-298 ICIGQGAYICGEET
+298 
-312 ALIASIE
+312 
-319 AINGSINELKK
+319 N
-330 LGLLGENI
+330 
-338 LGTNF
+338 
-343 SFDLGICIGQG
+343 ICIGQG

-374 VDVRPPFPVT
+374 VDVRPPYPVT

-402 ATGILINGSEK
+402 ASGILLNGHEK
-413 FSSIGN
+413 FAEIGN

-443 MGTPMKKIFNEIGGG
+443 MGTPMKKIFYEIGGG
-458 YKEPLKAF
+458 LKEPVKAF

-476 PLSEIENLNL
+476 PIKEIDKLNL
-486 DFQEFTA
+486 DFQEFTKA
-493 KGFMLG
+493 GFMLG
-499 HASVVSIPKDFSM
+499 HASVVSIPEKFNMVD
-512 AEYIHHLF
+512 YIHHLF

-546 QAKKKTAKIPLKLLE
+546 QVKSRTAKIPLKLLN
-561 ELLVTMKKGCLC
+561 ELLITMQKGCLC

-579 PTPIQNILKYFGDEM
+579 PTPIMNILKYFGDEM
-594 KNDMV
+594 KDDMV
-599 KDN
+599 KEN

>member
-9 SGRIGLKDNL
+9 SGRVGLKNNL
-19 FKQISENTLSDNPQ
+19 FKKISENVLSNSPK
-33 DIKEIAKKHNLGVST
+33 DIKDIAKEYNLGVST

-55 YEFLRPSHREKKA
+55 YEFLRPAHREKKA

-79 GTQDKLK
+79 GTQEKLK
-86 DKLKEKLGD
+86 ETLKEKLGN

-110 HAFHYDGENYAG
+110 NAFHYNGENYAG
-122 KDIEKIDQILKGEEI
+122 KDIEKIDQILKGEKI
-137 KQEKF
+137 NQDKF

-153 MDDKLSSTDQFKDQ
+153 MDDKLSSISQVEQ
-167 LSKFLKSDK
+167 HLAQFLKLDK
-176 KEIVKSLLDS
+176 KEIIKSLLDS

-200 KWDFCSKAKGDKKYV
+200 KWDFCSKAVSEKKYV
-215 ICNAD
+215 VCNAD

-239 VIFGMVMCGFVIGS
+239 VLFGMIICGYVIGS
-253 DEGVLYIRGEY
+253 NEGVLYIRGEY
-264 PKSIEALN
+264 PKSIEAIN
-272 GSINELK
+272 GCINELK
-279 KLGLLGENILGT
+279 KS
-291 DFSFDLG
+291 D
-298 ICIGQGAYICGEET
+298 
-312 ALIASIE
+312 
-319 AINGSINELKK
+319 
-330 LGLLGENI
+330 LLGENI

-343 SFDLGICIGQG
+343 SFDLNICIGQG

-402 ATGILINGSEK
+402 ATGILINGAEK
-413 FSSIGN
+413 FSAIGN

-443 MGTPMKKIFNEIGGG
+443 MGTPMSKIFNEIGGG
-458 YKEPLKAF
+458 YKEEIKAF
-466 QIGGPLGGVV
+466 QVGGPLGGVV
-476 PLSEIENLNL
+476 PLEEINNLNL

-499 HASVVSIPKDFSM
+499 HASVVCIPKDFPM
-512 AEYIHHLF
+512 IEYIHHLF

-546 QAKKKTAKIPLKLLE
+546 QAKKKTAKIPLKLLN
-561 ELLVTMKKGCLC
+561 ELLVTMQKGCLC

-579 PTPIQNILKYFGDEM
+579 PTPIMNILKYFGDEM

>member
-9 SGRIGLKDNL
+9 SGRVGLKNNL
-19 FKQISENTLSDNPQ
+19 FKKISENVLSNSPK
-33 DIKEIAKKHNLGVST
+33 DIKDIAKEYNLGVST

-55 YEFLRPSHREKKA
+55 YEFLRPAHREKKA

-79 GTQDKLK
+79 GTQE
-86 DKLKEKLGD
+86 KLKETLKNKLGD

-110 HAFHYDGENYAG
+110 NAFHYNGENYAG
-122 KDIEKIDQILKGEEI
+122 KDIEKIDQILKGEKI
-137 KQEKF
+137 NQDKF

-153 MDDKLSSTDQFKDQ
+153 MDDKLSSINQVKD
-167 LSKFLKSDK
+167 LLTKILKTDK
-176 KEIVKSLLDS
+176 KEINKSLLDS

-200 KWDFCSKAKGDKKYV
+200 KWDFCSKAVSEKKYV
-215 ICNAD
+215 VCNAD

-239 VIFGMVMCGFVIGS
+239 VLFGMIICGYVIGS
-253 DEGVLYIRGEY
+253 NEGVLYIRGEY
-264 PKSIEALN
+264 PKSIEAIN
-272 GSINELK
+272 GCINELK
-279 KLGLLGENILGT
+279 KSGLLGENILGT
-291 DFSFDLG
+291 SFSFDL
-298 ICIGQGAYICGEET
+298 
-312 ALIASIE
+312 
-319 AINGSINELKK
+319 N
-330 LGLLGENI
+330 
-338 LGTNF
+338 
-343 SFDLGICIGQG
+343 ICIGQG

-402 ATGILINGSEK
+402 ATGILINGADK
-413 FSSIGN
+413 FSAIGN

-443 MGTPMKKIFNEIGGG
+443 MGTPMSKIFNEIGGG
-458 YKEPLKAF
+458 YKEEIKAF
-466 QIGGPLGGVV
+466 QVGGPLGGVV
-476 PLSEIENLNL
+476 PLEEINNLNL

-499 HASVVSIPKDFSM
+499 HASVVSIPKDFPM
-512 AEYIHHLF
+512 IEYIHHLF

-546 QAKKKTAKIPLKLLE
+546 QAKKKTAKIPLKLLN
-561 ELLVTMKKGCLC
+561 ELLVTMQKGCLC

-579 PTPIQNILKYFGDEM
+579 PTPIMNILKYFGDEM

>member
-1 MSKNISNL
+1 MSKNISKL

-19 FKQISENTLSDNPQ
+19 FQKMSKISLSSKNGGSLNE
-33 DIKEIAKKHNLGVST
+33 IKEVAEKYHVGIST
-48 LHGAESF
+48 VHGAESF
-55 YEFLRPSHREKKA
+55 YEFLRPEHRAKKA

-79 GTQDKLK
+79 GTQEPLKKKLQ
-86 DKLKEKLGD
+86 DKLGD

-122 KDIEKIDQILKGEEI
+122 SDISKIDQIVKGEKI
-137 KQEKF
+137 DQEKF
-142 FSKSFATTSFL
+142 FSKSFASTSFL
-153 MDDKLSSTDQFKDQ
+153 MDDKLSSIDQFKEN
-167 LSKFLKSDK
+167 LNRFIKTDK
-176 KEIVKSLLDS
+176 KEIISLLSSS

-191 GGAGFPTGM
+191 GGAGFPAGM
-200 KWDFCSKAKGDKKYV
+200 KWDFCSKTNSEKKYV
-215 ICNAD
+215 VCNAD

-239 VIFGMVMCGFVIGS
+239 VLFAMMICGYAIGS

-264 PKSIEALN
+264 PKSIEAIN
-272 GSINELK
+272 GCINELK
-279 KLGLLGENILGT
+279 NKKLLGKDILGT
-291 DFSFDLG
+291 KFSFDL
-298 ICIGQGAYICGEET
+298 T
-312 ALIASIE
+312 
-319 AINGSINELKK
+319 
-330 LGLLGENI
+330 
-338 LGTNF
+338 
-343 SFDLGICIGQG
+343 ICIGQG

-402 ATGILINGSEK
+402 ATGILLNGADK

-430 DSFFNNPGVYEID
+430 DSFFKNPGVYEID
-443 MGTPMKKIFNEIGGG
+443 MGTSMKKIFNEIGGG
-458 YKEPLKAF
+458 FKEPIKAL
-466 QIGGPLGGVV
+466 QVGGPLGGVI
-476 PLSEIENLNL
+476 PIAEAEKLNL
-486 DFQEFTA
+486 DFQEFSA
-493 KGFMLG
+493 AGFMLG
-499 HASVVSIPKDFSM
+499 HASIVSIPKNFPM
-512 AEYIHHLF
+512 FEYIHHLF

-546 QAKKKTAKIPLKLLE
+546 QAKNKTAKIPLKLLN
-561 ELLVTMKKGCLC
+561 ELLVTMQKGCLC

-579 PTPIQNILKYFGDEM
+579 PMPIMNILKYFGDEM

>member
-9 SGRIGLKDNL
+9 SGRIGLKNNL
-19 FKQISENTLSDNPQ
+19 FKKISDRSLNSKDDEG
-33 DIKEIAKKHNLGVST
+33 IKEIANEYRMGVST
-48 LHGAESF
+48 IHGAESF

-79 GTQDKLK
+79 GTQENLKKKLK
-86 DKLKEKLGD
+86 DKLGK

-110 HAFHYDGENYAG
+110 HAFHYNGENYAG
-122 KDIEKIDQILKGEEI
+122 NDINKIDQIIKGEEI
-137 KQEKF
+137 KQKNY
-142 FSKSFATTSFL
+142 FSKSFASTSFL
-153 MDDKLSSTDQFKDQ
+153 MDDKLSSLEQFKYQ
-167 LSKFLKSDK
+167 LSKFLKIDK
-176 KEIVKSLLDS
+176 KEIIKSLLDS

-200 KWDFCSKAKGDKKYV
+200 KWDFCSKTVSEKKYV
-215 ICNAD
+215 VCNAD

-227 SDRYLLEDQPLK
+227 SDRYLLEDQPFK
-239 VIFGMVMCGFVIGS
+239 VIFGMIICGHVIGGN
-253 DEGVLYIRGEY
+253 EGVLYIRGEY
-264 PKSIEALN
+264 PKSIESLN
-272 GSINELK
+272 GSINALK
-279 KLGLLGENILGT
+279 NEGLLGENILGT
-291 DFSFDLG
+291 KFSFDL
-298 ICIGQGAYICGEET
+298 
-312 ALIASIE
+312 
-319 AINGSINELKK
+319 N
-330 LGLLGENI
+330 
-338 LGTNF
+338 
-343 SFDLGICIGQG
+343 ICIGQG

-402 ATGILINGSEK
+402 ATGILINGAKK
-413 FSSIGN
+413 FSAIGN

-430 DSFFNNPGVYEID
+430 DSFFKKPGVYEID
-443 MGTPMKKIFNEIGGG
+443 MGTSMKKIFEEFGGG
-458 YKEPLKAF
+458 YKESIKAF

-476 PLSEIENLNL
+476 PLEEINNLHL
-486 DFQEFTA
+486 DFQEFTTA
-493 KGFMLG
+493 GFMLG
-499 HASVVSIPKDFSM
+499 HGSVVSIPKSFSM
-512 AEYIHHLF
+512 TEYIHHLF

-546 QAKKKTAKIPLKLLE
+546 QVKNKTAKIPLKLLN
-561 ELLVTMKKGCLC
+561 ELLITMKKGCLC

-579 PTPIQNILKYFGDEM
+579 PTPILNILKYFGDEM
-594 KNDMV
+594 KNDILM
-599 KDN
+599 DN

>member
-1 MSKNISNL
+1 MSKNISKL
-9 SGRIGLKDNL
+9 SGRIGLKNNL
-19 FKQISENTLSDNPQ
+19 FQKISERNLKTNKDEK
-33 DIKEIAKKHNLGVST
+33 IKALADEYNMGVST
-48 LHGAESF
+48 IHGAESF

-68 FVCNG
+68 FICNG

-79 GTQDKLK
+79 GTQENLKSKL
-86 DKLKEKLGD
+86 ENKLGKG
-95 DKVGEMFCLGHCYEN
+95 KVGTMFCLGHCYEN
-110 HAFHYDGENYAG
+110 HAFHYNGENYSG
-122 KDIEKIDQILKGEEI
+122 EDIKKIDQIINGDEV

-142 FSKSFATTSFL
+142 FSKSYATTSFL
-153 MDDKLSSTDQFKDQ
+153 MDDKLSTVDQFKEH
-167 LSKFLKSDK
+167 LSKFLKTDK
-176 KEIVKSLLDS
+176 KEIIKSLLDS

-200 KWDFCSKAKGDKKYV
+200 KWDFCSKTNSEKKYV

-239 VIFGMVMCGFVIGS
+239 VLFGMVICGYVIGGN
-253 DEGVLYIRGEY
+253 EGVLYIRGEY
-264 PKSIEALN
+264 PKSIEAIN
-272 GSINELK
+272 GSINSLK
-279 KLGLLGENILGT
+279 SKKLLGEKILGT
-291 DFSFDLG
+291 DFSFDL
-298 ICIGQGAYICGEET
+298 
-312 ALIASIE
+312 
-319 AINGSINELKK
+319 N
-330 LGLLGENI
+330 
-338 LGTNF
+338 
-343 SFDLGICIGQG
+343 ICIGQG

-390 PTVVNNVETLAA
+390 PTVVNNVESLAA
-402 ATGILINGSEK
+402 ATGILINGAEK
-413 FSSIGN
+413 FSAIGN

-430 DSFFNNPGVYEID
+430 DSFFKKPGVYEID

-458 YKEPLKAF
+458 YKEPVKAF

-476 PLSEIENLNL
+476 PLAEVEKLNL
-486 DFQEFTA
+486 DFQEFTEG
-493 KGFMLG
+493 GFMLG
-499 HASVVSIPKDFSM
+499 HASVVSIPKDFNM
-512 AEYIHHLF
+512 IDYIHHLF

-546 QAKKKTAKIPLKLLE
+546 QVKNKSSKIPLKLLN
-561 ELLVTMKKGCLC
+561 ELLITMQKGCLC

-579 PTPIQNILKYFGDEM
+579 PTPIMNILKYFGDEL
-594 KNDMV
+594 KNDIIV
-599 KDN
+599 EN

>member
-1 MSKNISNL
+1 VSKNISNL
-9 SGRIGLKDNL
+9 SGRIGLKNNL
-19 FKQISENTLSDNPQ
+19 FQKISERSLASTNDNGM
-33 DIKEIAKKHNLGVST
+33 KEIADQYNVGVST
-48 LHGAESF
+48 IHGAESF

-79 GTQDKLK
+79 GTQGPLKKKLQ
-86 DKLKEKLGD
+86 EKLGE

-122 KDIEKIDQILKGEEI
+122 KDINKIDEIIKGKEI
-137 KQEKF
+137 KQEKL
-142 FSKSFATTSFL
+142 FSKSYAKTSFL
-153 MDDKLSSTDQFKDQ
+153 MDDKLSNLDQFKQ
-167 LSKFLKSDK
+167 LFEKVIKIDT
-176 KEIVKSLLDS
+176 KEIIKSLLDS

-200 KWDFCSKAKGDKKYV
+200 KWDFCGKTKSEKKYV
-215 ICNAD
+215 VCNAD

-239 VIFGMVMCGFVIGS
+239 VLFGMIICGYVIGS
-253 DEGVLYIRGEY
+253 NEGVLYIRGEY
-264 PKSIEALN
+264 PKSIEA
-272 GSINELK
+272 
-279 KLGLLGENILGT
+279 
-291 DFSFDLG
+291 
-298 ICIGQGAYICGEET
+298 
-312 ALIASIE
+312 
-319 AINGSINELKK
+319 INGSINALKSSN
-330 LGLLGENI
+330 LLGKNI

-343 SFDLGICIGQG
+343 SFDLNICIGQG

-402 ATGILINGSEK
+402 ATGILINGADK

-419 KKSAGTKLVCL
+419 KKSAGTKLVCF
-430 DSFFNNPGVYEID
+430 DSFFNNPGVYEVD
-443 MGTPMKKIFNEIGGG
+443 MCTPMKKIINEIGGG
-458 YKEPLKAF
+458 FKEPVKAL

-476 PLSEIENLNL
+476 PIEEVEKLNL

-493 KGFMLG
+493 AGFMLG
-499 HASVVSIPKDFSM
+499 HGGIVSIPKHFSM
-512 AEYIHHLF
+512 VEYIHHLF

-546 QAKKKTAKIPLKLLE
+546 QVKNKSAKIPMKLLN
-561 ELLVTMKKGCLC
+561 ELLVTMQKGSLC

-579 PTPIQNILKYFGDEM
+579 PVPIMNILKYFSDEM
-594 KNDMV
+594 KSDMV
-599 KDN
+599 QEN

>member
-9 SGRIGLKDNL
+9 SGRIGLKNNL
-19 FKQISENTLSDNPQ
+19 FQKISERSLKSKNDSG
-33 DIKEIAKKHNLGVST
+33 IKEIAEEYKMGVST
-48 LHGAESF
+48 IHGAESF

-79 GTQDKLK
+79 GTQETLK
-86 DKLKEKLGD
+86 KKLKEKLGE

-122 KDIEKIDQILKGEEI
+122 KDINQIDKIIKGENI
-137 KQEKF
+137 KQDKYI
-142 FSKSFATTSFL
+142 SKSFATTSFL
-153 MDDKLSSTDQFKDQ
+153 MDDKLSNIDQVKNN
-167 LSKFLKSDK
+167 LKKFLNTDK
-176 KEIVKSLLDS
+176 KEIVNSLLSS

-200 KWDFCSKAKGDKKYV
+200 KWDFCSKAKSEKKYV
-215 ICNAD
+215 VCNAD

-239 VIFGMVMCGFVIGS
+239 VLFGMIICGYVIGS
-253 DEGVLYIRGEY
+253 NEGVLYIRGED
-264 PKSIEALN
+264 PK
-272 GSINELK
+272 
-279 KLGLLGENILGT
+279 
-291 DFSFDLG
+291 
-298 ICIGQGAYICGEET
+298 
-312 ALIASIE
+312 SIE
-319 AINGSINELKK
+319 AINGSINELKNA
-330 LGLLGENI
+330 GLLGEKI

-343 SFDLGICIGQG
+343 SFDLNICIGQG

-402 ATGILINGSEK
+402 ATGILLNGADK
-413 FSSIGN
+413 FSAIGN

-443 MGTPMKKIFNEIGGG
+443 MGTPMKKIFEEFGGG
-458 YKEPLKAF
+458 LKEDIKAF

-476 PLSEIENLNL
+476 PASEIEKLNL

-493 KGFMLG
+493 AGFMLG
-499 HASVVSIPKDFSM
+499 HASVVSIPKNFSM

-546 QAKKKTAKIPLKLLE
+546 QLKKGTSKIPIKLLN
-561 ELLVTMKKGCLC
+561 ELLITMKKGCLC

-579 PTPIQNILKYFGDEM
+579 PTPIMNILKYFGDEM
-594 KNDMV
+594 KNDIL